1 MNVKI
6 GNWELNLEIKNFEE
20 LLFKDGKFKNK

>member
-20 LLFKDGKFKNK
+20 LLLKDGKFKNK